1 MLVACDA
8 VKLFPSLRAS
18 ESSTAV
24 REATINIV
32 SQSGLKVE
40 GLEYNEMAKYVRMNM
55 TDWEIRVRKLSK
67 IVPKRKYK
75 HGKMPGM
82 SGSEATKKSV
92 PEDEQKF
99 EFPNVELTEADKT
112 NLLAT
117 ALEIAVR
124 FMFKNHLYSFANETY
139 KQ

>member
-1 MLVACDA
+1 M
-8 VKLFPSLRAS
+8 
-18 ESSTAV
+18 

-40 GLEYNEMAKYVRMNM
+40 GLDYEEVAKYVRMNM

-82 SGSEATKKSV
+82 SGSEATRKMSQRMNKS
-92 PEDEQKF
+92 
-99 EFPNVELTEADKT
+99 L
-112 NLLAT
+112 
-117 ALEIAVR
+117 
-124 FMFKNHLYSFANETY
+124 SFRM
-139 KQ
+139 